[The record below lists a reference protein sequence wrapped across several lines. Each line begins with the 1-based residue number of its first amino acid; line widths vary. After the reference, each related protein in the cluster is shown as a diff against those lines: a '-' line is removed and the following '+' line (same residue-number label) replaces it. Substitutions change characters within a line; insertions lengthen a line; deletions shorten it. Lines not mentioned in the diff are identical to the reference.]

1 MRSRYTAYTVHSI
14 DYIINTSLD
23 ENERIDYKET
33 KDWSENSKWLGLKII
48 STDQGGP
55 ADTEGTVEF
64 EASFERDGLKDIH
77 HETARFAK
85 KGEKWMYKDGEIVPK
100 TVVRT
105 GPKIGRN
112 DPCPCGSGRKYKHC
126 CGRS

>member
-33 KDWSENSKWLGLKII
+33 KDWSENSKWLGLNVI

-64 EASFERDGLKDIH
+64 EASFERDGFKEIH
-77 HETARFAK
+77 HEMARFAK
-85 KGEKWMYKDGEIVPK
+85 KGEKWLYKDGEIVPK

-105 GPKIGRN
+105 SPKIGRN
-112 DPCPCGSGRKYKHC
+112 DPCPCGSGKKYKHC
-126 CGRS
+126 CGK